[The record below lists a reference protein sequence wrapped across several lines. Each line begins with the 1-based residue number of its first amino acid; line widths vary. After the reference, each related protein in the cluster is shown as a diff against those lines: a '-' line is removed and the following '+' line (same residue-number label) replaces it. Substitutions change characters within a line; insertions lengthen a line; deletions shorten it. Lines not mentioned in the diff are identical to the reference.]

1 MGKFFPAAERVREAR
16 QRLASGHFGELDTL
30 MGVSSL
36 VKPYEAQ
43 PKEIIDEFC
52 DLATALGLNEECA
65 DGFVVLVPV
74 TVNGYTHTTPVLV
87 DVESCELSFTSH
99 PDLGA
104 GVISDGV
111 LVANPRLI
119 VDVRDALL
127 GVIATWHNA
136 ERPPD

>member
-1 MGKFFPAAERVREAR
+1 MVRFFPDADRVREAR
-16 QRLASGHFGELDTL
+16 QRLANGHFGELDAL

-36 VKPYEAQ
+36 TTPYEAR

-52 DLATALGLNEECA
+52 ELASSLGLSDQCA

-74 TVNGYTHTTPVLV
+74 TVNGSTHTTPVLV
-87 DVESCELSFTSH
+87 DVASCELSFTSH
-99 PDLGA
+99 PELGA
-104 GVISDGV
+104 GVIADGV

-127 GVIATWHNA
+127 GVLATWHNA
-136 ERPPD
+136 ELTPQ